1 MRTTFHLDG
10 LRVVIYPVDHR
21 PAQIHVIGSG
31 SEAAFILNCPHGPP
45 ELQESYEFSRSE
57 VGRIKQVL
65 VSDIPLLCDE
75 WRGSMAVTERKFAQ
89 AEKRMQAL
97 RRTGYAIAARYDQRT
112 SRIIVHLNTGLELAF
127 PPELAEGVSRR
138 FS

>member
-1 MRTTFHLDG
+1 VRTIFRLDG
-10 LRVVIYPVDHR
+10 LRVVIYPADHR

-31 SEAAFILNCPHGPP
+31 GEAAFILNCPHGPP
-45 ELQESYEFSRSE
+45 KLPESYEFSRSE

-65 VSDIPLLCDE
+65 VSEIPLLCDE
-75 WRGSMAVTERKFAQ
+75 WRGSMAVTEREFAQ
-89 AEKRMQAL
+89 AEKRTQAL

-127 PPELAEGVSRR
+127 HRSWPRG
-138 FS
+138 